1 MKKILAALI
10 CLVMI
15 LSLCAACGGGTSET
29 GTTAAE
35 PAEQSGT
42 EAAPAAAPA
51 EAGEKN
57 TAVTIGYVTNH
68 YPAYPSSA
76 NYDDFIIQGMVY
88 DKLFDVD
95 DETGE
100 YVARLLE
107 SYEWTDDVT
116 LHMVLKDG
124 VTFNDGKP
132 MTMEDV
138 LFSMKNYIDQG
149 RTTDKYEY
157 YSRIDFDKCVISDD
171 GMELDL
177 VYFEPYGPALRTL
190 NFSVMEKEFT
200 EAHPDTDEVWY
211 SAPVG
216 SGPYAITDYVKDSY
230 VVFTLREDYWDTSRS
245 FDATEITLKFYK
257 DESAMYMDYQA
268 GNIDVAYGI
277 TATTVSS
284 IQDANGAQGTVT
296 LVPDNDILYLHL
308 NEDKEIL
315 SNPKVREAIAHA
327 LNYEFITEVCYGVM
341 GTPATSHFA
350 SGFDAYVEHEPYS
363 YDPELSKQLLAEAG
377 YNAGD
382 ITLQWISPDFP
393 PEPLIGETV
402 QALLADVGI
411 NVTVQSYELA
421 TALGYH
427 LDGTTDISD
436 SHTMGGNPVKEPDNS
451 LSSFYENG
459 AFTAFSISDPE
470 YNEYYYAGLNSVDEA
485 ERWEAYKKLDAWL
498 WDNYMAI
505 PVCEINSAI
514 AYNAR
519 IAEFPASAIGR
530 SCLGSLKL
538 A

>member
-1 MKKILAALI
+1 MKKTLAWLLCLAA
-10 CLVMI
+10 V
-15 LSLCAACGGGTSET
+15 LSLLAGCGGGSDKAAD
-29 GTTAAE
+29 TA
-35 PAEQSGT
+35 
-42 EAAPAAAPA
+42 AAPAAD
-51 EAGEKN
+51 GEKS
-57 TAVTIGYVTNH
+57 TAVTIGYVTSH

-107 SYEWTDDVT
+107 SYEWTDNVT

-124 VTFNDGKP
+124 ITFNDGKT

-149 RTTDKYEY
+149 ETTDKYPY
-157 YSRIDFDKCVISDD
+157 FTKIDFDKCVVSPD
-171 GMELDL
+171 GKTLDL
-177 VYFEPYGPALRTL
+177 VYAEPYGPALRTL

-200 EAHPDTDEVWY
+200 QAHPDTDEVWY
-211 SAPVG
+211 SEPVG
-216 SGPYAITDYVKDSY
+216 SGPYKITDYVKDSY
-230 VVFTLREDYWDTSRS
+230 VTFTLRDDYWDSSRS
-245 FDATEITLKFYK
+245 FDADEITLKFYT

-268 GNIDVAYGI
+268 GNIDVAYGVG
-277 TATTVSS
+277 ATTVASV
-284 IQDANGAQGTVT
+284 QAAGGAQGTVT
-296 LVPDNDILYLHL
+296 LVPDNDVLYLHL
-308 NEDKEIL
+308 NEDDEIL

-327 LNYEFITEVCYGVM
+327 LDYEYITEVAYGVM

-350 SGFDAYVEHEPYS
+350 AGFDAYVYHEPYS
-363 YDPELSKQLLAEAG
+363 YDPDLARQLLEEAG
-377 YNAGD
+377 YSGGE
-382 ITLQWISPDFP
+382 ITLQWISPDMN
-393 PEPLIGETV
+393 PEPLVGETV
-402 QALLADVGI
+402 QAFLNDVGI

-427 LDGTTDISD
+427 LSGETDISD
-436 SHTMGGNPVKEPDNS
+436 SHTMGGNPVKEPDNA

-459 AFTAFSISDPE
+459 AFAAFSISDPE
-470 YNEYYYAGLNSVDEA
+470 YNSYYYAGLNSVEEA
-485 ERWEAYKKLDAWL
+485 DRWAAYKKLDAWL
-498 WDNYMAI
+498 WDNYMAL

>member
-1 MKKILAALI
+1 MKRILALLL
-10 CLVMI
+10 CLVMVC
-15 LSLCAACGGGTSET
+15 SLAACGSGSSSGSGSAAAEATTQTT
-29 GTTAAE
+29 GTD
-35 PAEQSGT
+35 S
-42 EAAPAAAPA
+42 
-51 EAGEKN
+51 
-57 TAVTIGYVTNH
+57 TAVTIGYVTTH

-124 VTFNDGKP
+124 IYFNDGKQ

-138 LFSMKNYIDQG
+138 LFSMQNYIIQG
-149 RTTDKYEY
+149 ETTDKNEY

-177 VYFEPYGPALRTL
+177 VYAAPYGPALRTL

-211 SAPVG
+211 NSPVG
-216 SGPYAITDYVKDSY
+216 SGPYEITDCVKGSY
-230 VVFTLREDYWDTSRS
+230 VVFTLREDYWDTSRT
-245 FDATEITLKFYK
+245 FDATEITLKFYT

-277 TATTVSS
+277 TATTVAS
-284 IQDANGAQGTVT
+284 IQAANGAQGSVT

-308 NEDKEIL
+308 NEDDEIL
-315 SNPKVREAIAHA
+315 SNPLVREAIAHA
-327 LNYEFITEVCYGVM
+327 IDYEYLTEVAYGVM

-350 SGFDAYVEHEPYS
+350 SGFDAYVEHEQYT
-363 YDPELSKQLLAEAG
+363 YDPELSMQLLEQAG
-377 YNAGD
+377 YKAGD
-382 ITLQWISPDFP
+382 ITLSWISPDMA

-402 QALLADVGI
+402 QAFLAQIGI
-411 NVTVQSYELA
+411 TVNVQSYQLA

-427 LDGTTDISD
+427 LSGETDISD
-436 SHTMGGNPVKEPDNS
+436 SHTMGGNPVKEPDNA

-459 AFTAFSISDPE
+459 AFTAFSISEPE
-470 YNEYYYAGLNSVDEA
+470 YNEYYYAGLNNVEEDA
-485 ERWEAYKKLDAWL
+485 RWEAYKKLDAWL
-498 WDNYMAI
+498 WDNYLAI

-514 AYNAR
+514 AYNSR
-519 IAEFPASAIGR
+519 IASFPASAIGR